1 MCAKWK
7 KKLIVNASE
16 QQDNTGICY
25 GSIEIAMH
33 SVNRIIYH
41 MKYKKGKMKAIDQKE
56 QS

>member
-1 MCAKWK
+1 MCAMWK